1 MLAGIHVG
9 EMEASIVV
17 FPDRGLEV
25 SGAGRIESSSI
36 GDHLDQI
43 SERDDLA
50 HGRRKGDVLAHHCA
64 EGDGVLELASPH
76 DRTSVD
82 VDKISGPALDVI
94 GLVRN
99 SLP

>member
-50 HGRRKGDVLAHHCA
+50 HGRRKGDILAHHSA
-64 EGDGVLELASPH
+64 EGDGDDAAESGTLELRVVH
-76 DRTSVD
+76 DDLEGRLRVSVD
-82 VDKISGPALDVI
+82 GV
-94 GLVRN
+94 
-99 SLP
+99 